1 MMNLQYE
8 NPKEGFKCPYVGSY
22 LDHMPLFSMNGSLP
36 GREYPMI
43 DLNSLRYLLLTSLSD
58 SDQGGLSLQIKSRV

>member
-8 NPKEGFKCPYVGSY
+8 NPKEGFKYPYVGSY
-22 LDHMPLFSMNGSLP
+22 LGHMPPCSMNGSLP

-43 DLNSLRYLLLTSLSD
+43 DLNSLSYLLLTSLSD
-58 SDQGGLSLQIKSRV
+58 SDQDGLF